1 MGYSRLR
8 LGVQGRWDARGK
20 VEGVEVFHLW
30 NDWVKQYIT
39 VWTQAEEEKLL
50 GSQRPFPLLVCF
62 CIWEILFFF
71 SFSACKSL
79 FKHPDMSVLTSKTST
94 RLSFFF
100 CFLFVFLC
108 FYFSHNSSLPRL
120 TAFVV
125 KSFGQAKKY
134 IYVDD
139 KNIQDALRW
148 LEQNQL
154 PSGCFATKG
163 SFFHSSI
170 KVNER
175 QFRQHSWGM
184 AGQVLWQQ
192 RVIGSQPILESHSC
206 KSCN

>member
-1 MGYSRLR
+1 
-8 LGVQGRWDARGK
+8 
-20 VEGVEVFHLW
+20 
-30 NDWVKQYIT
+30 
-39 VWTQAEEEKLL
+39 
-50 GSQRPFPLLVCF
+50 
-62 CIWEILFFF
+62 
-71 SFSACKSL
+71 
-79 FKHPDMSVLTSKTST
+79 MSVLTSETST

-100 CFLFVFLC
+100 AFFLSFCVSISLTT
-108 FYFSHNSSLPRL
+108 HSLPRL